1 MDLNINEI
9 RELMAD
15 LEKSTLRDVA
25 IQDGE
30 FSLHLSKNENTA
42 APAPVAAAPAAA
54 APSAAPAPV
63 AAAPAAAAPSA
74 APVAPAANTAAPA
87 APAAKPAA
95 AAGVEIKA
103 PMVGTVYLQPKP
115 DQPNFK
121 NVGDPVKKGETV
133 AIIEAMKLM
142 TEIKSDVTGTIAEI
156 LVSNEE
162 VVDFDKPLYR
172 VTTD

>member
-1 MDLNINEI
+1 MNLNVKEI

-15 LEKSTLRDVA
+15 LEKSTLRDVY

-30 FSLHLSKNENTA
+30 FSLHLSKNEQVQGGS
-42 APAPVAAAPAAA
+42 APVAAVPSAPAAQPVA
-54 APSAAPAPV
+54 NQAPATQ
-63 AAAPAAAAPSA
+63 AAAPE
-74 APVAPAANTAAPA
+74 VATPAATG
-87 APAAKPAA
+87 K
-95 AAGVEIKA
+95 EIKA

-115 DQPNFK
+115 GEPNFK
-121 NVGDPVKKGETV
+121 NVGDHVEKGETV

-142 TEIKSDVTGTIAEI
+142 TEIKSDVSGTIAEV
-156 LVSNEE
+156 LVDNEE

>member
-1 MDLNINEI
+1 MNLNVKEI

-15 LEKSTLRDVA
+15 LEKSTLRDVL

-30 FSLHLSKNENTA
+30 FSLHLSKNDQVQGPVAPA
-42 APAPVAAAPAAA
+42 AAPSAPAAQPVASQATPTPAAAAEVVPAPVAAAG
-54 APSAAPAPV
+54 
-63 AAAPAAAAPSA
+63 
-74 APVAPAANTAAPA
+74 
-87 APAAKPAA
+87 K
-95 AAGVEIKA
+95 EIKA

-115 DQPNFK
+115 GEPNFK
-121 NVGDPVKKGETV
+121 NVGDHVEKGETV

-142 TEIKSDVTGTIAEI
+142 TEIKSDVSGTIAEV
-156 LVSNEE
+156 LVDNEE

>member
-1 MDLNINEI
+1 MNLNVKEI

-15 LEKSTLRDVA
+15 LEKSTLRDVY

-30 FSLHLSKNENTA
+30 FSLHLSKNEQVQGGNT
-42 APAPVAAAPAAA
+42 PAPVAPSAPAAQPVVNQAPAAA
-54 APSAAPAPV
+54 G
-63 AAAPAAAAPSA
+63 
-74 APVAPAANTAAPA
+74 
-87 APAAKPAA
+87 K
-95 AAGVEIKA
+95 EIKA

-115 DQPNFK
+115 GEPNFK
-121 NVGDPVKKGETV
+121 NVGDHVEKGETV

-142 TEIKSDVTGTIAEI
+142 TEIKSDVSGTIAEV
-156 LVSNEE
+156 LVDNEE